1 MEFTMSLKHLRSL
14 LITASCV
21 AAITALGH
29 GETYTKI
36 PALPKITLAN
46 FAMSKETL
54 EFNTANAAGEKT
66 YWAGKFSISNTGV
79 ITGSGM
85 LEKYDINGT
94 QVGQRQPVSI
104 ISENS
109 KVSAPTIPIAPINS
123 ALLDNGEDGY
133 FNKEQRA
140 DYRAD
145 IIIKFSN
152 GFVARGKITYE
163 HSLSLYKRWDQS
175 PVYDVSGN
183 FVRYDQVFAGY
194 EGYDDSE
201 IYPNISITGPNGHIG
216 FMSDD

>member
-1 MEFTMSLKHLRSL
+1 MSFKHLRKL
-14 LITASCV
+14 LLTASCV

-29 GETYTKI
+29 GETYTTYTKI
-36 PALPKITLAN
+36 PPLPKITLAN
-46 FAMSKETL
+46 FAMSKETIQ
-54 EFNTANAAGEKT
+54 FNTANAAGEKT
-66 YWAGKFSISNTGV
+66 YWAGKISISNTGV
-79 ITGSGM
+79 ITGAGM

-109 KVSAPTIPIAPINS
+109 KISAPTIPIAPINS
-123 ALLDNGEDGY
+123 ALLDNGGDDY

-140 DYRAD
+140 DYRAN

-163 HSLSLYKRWDQS
+163 HSLSLHKRWEPS
-175 PVYDVSGN
+175 YVYDELGN
-183 FVRYDQVFAGY
+183 MNFTQVFAGY

-201 IYPNISITGPNGHIG
+201 IYPNVSITGPNGHIG
-216 FMSDD
+216 FLSDD